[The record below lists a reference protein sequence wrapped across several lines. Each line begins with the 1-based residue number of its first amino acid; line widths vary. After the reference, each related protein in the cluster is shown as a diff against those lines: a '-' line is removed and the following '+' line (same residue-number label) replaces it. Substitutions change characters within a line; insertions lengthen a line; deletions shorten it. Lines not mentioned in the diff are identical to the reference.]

1 MKLKRKLLWYGVS
14 DGLGYLVTGLLF
26 FLSAALVLYLI
37 TIGFI
42 VRHDIMFF
50 IGILLL
56 IMVYSIY
63 RRIGLF
69 VEEKTL
75 KRCMKF
81 LDTLVESGDLI
92 LHIDEKVVVDDI
104 RSKALDEKFSYI
116 KIRPRWCHL
125 QDNYVYINL
134 HKTLLEQPDAKKI
147 IVVKRYYEIKKV
159 DFTFYGILKSIVDKA
174 YKEEVK
180 II

>member
-1 MKLKRKLLWYGVS
+1 MKLKRKLFWYNLS
-14 DGLGYLVTGLLF
+14 DGFGYLITGLLF
-26 FLSAALVLYLI
+26 FLNVALVLYLI

-42 VRHDIMFF
+42 VRHDITFF

-56 IMVYSIY
+56 IMVYPIC

-81 LDTLVESGDLI
+81 LDTLVESGDLT
-92 LHIDEKVVVDDI
+92 LHIDERVVVEGI
-104 RSKALDEKFSYI
+104 RREALDEKLYYI
-116 KIRPRWCHL
+116 KIKPEWYHL

-134 HKTLLEQPDAKKI
+134 HKTLLEHPYTKKI
-147 IVVKRYYEIKKV
+147 IVTKRYYEIKKV
-159 DFTFYGILKSIVDKA
+159 DFTYYAILKRIIDKA

-180 II
+180 IV

>member
-1 MKLKRKLLWYGVS
+1 MKLKRKLLWYDVS
-14 DGLGYLVTGLLF
+14 GGLGYLITGLLF

-42 VRHDIMFF
+42 VRHDIAFF

-56 IMVYSIY
+56 IMVYPIC
-63 RRIGLF
+63 RRIGLL

-92 LHIDEKVVVDDI
+92 LHIEERVVVDDI
-104 RSKALDEKFSYI
+104 RREALDEKLSYI
-116 KIRPRWCHL
+116 KIKPEWYHL

-134 HKTLLEQPDAKKI
+134 HKTLLEHPYAKKI
-147 IVVKRYYEIKKV
+147 IVTKRYYEIKKV
-159 DFTFYGILKSIVDKA
+159 DFTYYGILKNIVDKA
-174 YKEEVK
+174 YIEEIK